1 MMRLFALH
9 VVHRWAASARGA
21 MALLAAGLR
30 GAPSADRRLGAVSR
44 GRDSARGGRQVRA
57 QSMDGAD
64 GVRPGSLAHLAAG
77 DDVVRERLRIASE
90 LHDLV
95 AHDLSV
101 ITLGVGAGRVI
112 MDKDPERA
120 RQTFREVEESGRRVL
135 SDLRRLMGLLRMDGQ
150 RRGPQP
156 GLGDLPRLLDDFR
169 ASGLAVSLTEVGA
182 RGSGPTLELS
192 AYRIVEEALGNA
204 LWYGTARSATVTLR
218 WLPALL
224 EVVVHDDGLPR
235 DRLVG
240 TWERAAL
247 FGGSV
252 AAHPLPG
259 GFEVRVRL
267 LCPA

>member
-1 MMRLFALH
+1 MMRLFALR
-9 VVHRWAASARGA
+9 VIHRWAALARGGMA
-21 MALLAAGLR
+21 MLTAGLR
-30 GAPSADRRLGAVSR
+30 GAPSAGSRPGAVLPGLDR
-44 GRDSARGGRQVRA
+44 GRGGRQGRA
-57 QSMDGAD
+57 EGGDGA
-64 GVRPGSLAHLAAG
+64 RPGRPAHPDAE
-77 DDVVRERLRIASE
+77 DDAVWERLRIASE

-101 ITLGVGAGRVI
+101 MTLGVGAGRVI

-120 RQTFREVEESGRRVL
+120 RQTFREAEESGRRVL
-135 SDLRRLMGLLRMDGQ
+135 SDLRRMMGLLRMDGQ

-156 GLGDLPRLLDDFR
+156 GLGDLPGLIDDFR
-169 ASGLAVSLTEVGA
+169 ASGLAVSFAEVGA

-204 LWYGTARSATVTLR
+204 LWYGMARTATVTLR
-218 WLPALL
+218 WLPAVV

-235 DRLVG
+235 DRLVS

-267 LCPA
+267 LRPA

>member
-1 MMRLFALH
+1 MIRLFALR
-9 VVHRWAASARGA
+9 VIHRWAALARGG
-21 MALLAAGLR
+21 MNTLAAGLR
-30 GAPSADRRLGAVSR
+30 GAPSAGSRPAAVSR
-44 GRDSARGGRQVRA
+44 GRDRGRGGRQVRVEGG
-57 QSMDGAD
+57 DGAWP
-64 GVRPGSLAHLAAG
+64 GRPTHLAAD
-77 DDVVRERLRIASE
+77 DDVVWERLRIASE

-101 ITLGVGAGRVI
+101 MTLGVGAGRVI

-120 RQTFREVEESGRRVL
+120 RQTFREAEESGRRVL
-135 SDLRRLMGLLRMDGQ
+135 SDLRRMMGLLRTDGQ
-150 RRGPQP
+150 HRGPQP
-156 GLGDLPRLLDDFR
+156 GLGDLPALIDDFR
-169 ASGLAVSLTEVGA
+169 ASGLAVSFAEAGG

-192 AYRIVEEALGNA
+192 AYRIVEETLGNA
-204 LWYGTARSATVTLR
+204 LWYGMARTATVTLR
-218 WLPALL
+218 WLPAVL

-235 DRLVG
+235 DRLVS

-267 LCPA
+267 LRPA

>member
-1 MMRLFALH
+1 MMRLFALRAF
-9 VVHRWAASARGA
+9 HRWAALARGGMA
-21 MALLAAGLR
+21 MLAAGLR
-30 GAPSADRRLGAVSR
+30 GAPFTGSRPGAVSPERDR
-44 GRDSARGGRQVRA
+44 GRDGRQARA
-57 QSMDGAD
+57 EEGNGA
-64 GVRPGSLAHLAAG
+64 GPGRPAHSATE
-77 DDVVRERLRIASE
+77 DDVVWERLRIASE

-101 ITLGVGAGRVI
+101 MTLGVGAGRVI

-120 RQTFREVEESGRRVL
+120 RQTFREAEESGRRVL
-135 SDLRRLMGLLRMDGQ
+135 SDLRRMMGLLRMDGQ

-156 GLGDLPRLLDDFR
+156 GLGDLPGLIDDFR
-169 ASGLAVSLTEVGA
+169 ASGLAVSFTEAGA

-204 LWYGTARSATVTLR
+204 LWYGMARTATVTLR
-218 WLPALL
+218 WLPAVL

-267 LCPA
+267 LRPA

>member
-1 MMRLFALH
+1 MMRLLALR
-9 VVHRWAASARGA
+9 VIRRWAALARGG
-21 MALLAAGLR
+21 MAILAAGVR
-30 GAPSADRRLGAVSR
+30 GAPSAGSRPGAVSP
-44 GRDSARGGRQVRA
+44 GRDRGRGGRRVRA
-57 QSMDGAD
+57 EGGDAARSGRPAHPDAED
-64 GVRPGSLAHLAAG
+64 GV
-77 DDVVRERLRIASE
+77 VWERLRIASE

-101 ITLGVGAGRVI
+101 MTLGVGAGRVI

-120 RQTFREVEESGRRVL
+120 RQTFREAEESGRRVL
-135 SDLRRLMGLLRMDGQ
+135 SDLRRMMGLLRMDGQ

-156 GLGDLPRLLDDFR
+156 GLGDLPGLIDDFR
-169 ASGLAVSLTEVGA
+169 ASGLAVSFTEVGV

-204 LWYGTARSATVTLR
+204 LWYGMARTATVTLR
-218 WLPALL
+218 WLPAVV

-267 LCPA
+267 LRPA

>member
-1 MMRLFALH
+1 MMRVFALR
-9 VVHRWAASARGA
+9 VIRRWAASARGR
-21 MALLAAGLR
+21 MTLLAAGLR
-30 GAPSADRRLGAVSR
+30 GAPSAGVRSR
-44 GRDSARGGRQVRA
+44 MLSPGPERGRGGRPVRV
-57 QSMDGAD
+57 AD
-64 GVRPGSLAHLAAG
+64 GETAAPGRTVHPADE
-77 DDVVRERLRIASE
+77 DDVVWERLRIASE

-101 ITLGVGAGRVI
+101 MTLGVGAGRMI

-120 RQTFREVEESGRRVL
+120 RQTFREAEESGRRVL
-135 SDLRRLMGLLRMDGQ
+135 SDLRRMMGLLRMDGQ

-156 GLGDLPRLLDDFR
+156 CLGDLPVLIDDFR
-169 ASGLAVSLTEVGA
+169 ASGLAVSFAEAGA

-204 LWYGTARSATVTLR
+204 LWYGMARTATVTLR
-218 WLPALL
+218 WLPAVL

-235 DRLVG
+235 DRLIG

-247 FGGSV
+247 FGGAV

-267 LCPA
+267 LRPA

>member
-1 MMRLFALH
+1 MMRLFALR
-9 VVHRWAASARGA
+9 VIHRWAALARGGMA
-21 MALLAAGLR
+21 MLTAGLR
-30 GAPSADRRLGAVSR
+30 GVPSAGSRPGAVLP
-44 GRDSARGGRQVRA
+44 GRDRGRGGRQVRA
-57 QSMDGAD
+57 EGGDGA
-64 GVRPGSLAHLAAG
+64 RPGRPAHPDAE
-77 DDVVRERLRIASE
+77 DDAVWERLRIASE

-101 ITLGVGAGRVI
+101 MTLGVGAGRVI

-120 RQTFREVEESGRRVL
+120 RQTFREAEESGRRVL
-135 SDLRRLMGLLRMDGQ
+135 SDLRRMMGLLRMDGQ

-156 GLGDLPRLLDDFR
+156 GLGDLPGLIDDFR
-169 ASGLAVSLTEVGA
+169 ASGLAVSFTEVGP

-204 LWYGTARSATVTLR
+204 LWYGMARAATVTLR
-218 WLPALL
+218 WLPTVV

-235 DRLVG
+235 DRLVS

-267 LCPA
+267 LRPA

>member
-1 MMRLFALH
+1 MMRLSALR
-9 VVHRWAASARGA
+9 VIHRWAAFARAG
-21 MALLAAGLR
+21 MALFAAGLR
-30 GAPSADRRLGAVSR
+30 GVPHAGSRSGAVVSPGPDR
-44 GRDSARGGRQVRA
+44 GRGGR
-57 QSMDGAD
+57 
-64 GVRPGSLAHLAAG
+64 PFPAAG
-77 DDVVRERLRIASE
+77 APGGRPRRAYDDADEDDVLVRERLRIASE

-101 ITLGVGAGRVI
+101 MTLGVGAGRVI

-120 RQTFREVEESGRRVL
+120 RQTFREAEESGRRVL
-135 SDLRRLMGLLRMDGQ
+135 SDLRRMMGLLRMDGQ

-156 GLGDLPRLLDDFR
+156 GLGDLPGLLDDFR
-169 ASGLAVSLTEVGA
+169 ASGLAVSLKEAGI

-204 LWYGTARSATVTLR
+204 LWYGMARTATVTLR
-218 WLPALL
+218 WLPAVL

-235 DRLVG
+235 DRLIS

-267 LCPA
+267 LRPA